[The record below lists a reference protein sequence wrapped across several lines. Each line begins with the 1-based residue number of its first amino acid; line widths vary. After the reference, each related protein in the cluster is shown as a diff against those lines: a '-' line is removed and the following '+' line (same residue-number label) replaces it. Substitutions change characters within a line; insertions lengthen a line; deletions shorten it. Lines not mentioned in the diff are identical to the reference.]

1 MVEEFG
7 AYETLLSADAVR
19 DRSHRIGEL
28 ALGGQAQWF
37 NINETHFDRCVRL
50 VADTCVKNYP
60 NLKIP
65 YHSRWRHFE
74 IGDRF
79 LWDHYTRDFTGD
91 KIDLARTA
99 VDLVFLS
106 VLLDAGAG
114 GDWEFEDPVT
124 NVVLKRSEGLAAA
137 SVELFFNHVARL
149 DSQRGWLIDAECLNQ
164 LTESKLAHAF
174 QHSEENPL
182 LGIGGRLSL
191 LHGLGN
197 VLENCRSENTV
208 YNRPG
213 NIIDECFAI
222 SKKSYRNKSSIDAAH
237 ILDIVLKRFGAMWPN
252 GYMCDGLNLGDC
264 GYHSLLTTD
273 DETNGIIPFHKLSQ
287 WLTYSLIEPL
297 QWAGIKVTNLEEL
310 TGLPEYRN
318 GGLFIDT
325 GALQPQDLGLMQS
338 RLTLQSEAV
347 VEWRALTVFMIDRL
361 AHELRERLKLSAKQL
376 PLSSILQGGTWA
388 TGRELAARLR
398 PGASPPLNLVI
409 DGTIF

>member
-1 MVEEFG
+1 VQEFG
-7 AYETLLSADAVR
+7 TFESLLSADAVR
-19 DRSHRIGEL
+19 ERSCRIGEL

-37 NINETHFDRCVRL
+37 TINETNFERCVSL
-50 VADTCVKNYP
+50 VQRTCEKNYP
-60 NLKIP
+60 DLVIP

-74 IGDRF
+74 IGDEC
-79 LWDHYTRDFTGD
+79 LWDHYTRSFSGD

-114 GDWEFEDPVT
+114 GDWAFEDPVT

-149 DSQRGWLIDAECLNQ
+149 DPQRGWLMDAACLNQ
-164 LTESKLAHAF
+164 VTESKLALAF
-174 QHSEENPL
+174 QHSNENPL
-182 LGIGGRLSL
+182 LGVGGRLSL
-191 LHGLGN
+191 LHGLGK
-197 VLENCRSENTV
+197 VLQDCNNTNAS
-208 YNRPG
+208 YSRPG

-222 SKKSYRNKSSIDAAH
+222 SRKSYRNKSSIDAARV
-237 ILDIVLKRFGAMWPN
+237 LEIVLKRFGLMWPS
-252 GYMCDGLNLGDC
+252 GYICNGLNLGDC

-297 QWAGIKVTNLEEL
+297 QWAGIKVTNLDGL

-325 GALQPQDLGLMQS
+325 GALQPLDPGLMQS
-338 RLTLQSEAV
+338 PLTLQSEAV
-347 VEWRALTVFMIDRL
+347 VEWRALTVFMLDRL
-361 AHELRERLKLSAKQL
+361 ADELRGRMKLSVKQL
-376 PLSSILQGGTWA
+376 PLCAILQGGTWA

-398 PGASPPLNLVI
+398 PGAPPPLNLVI